1 MPRALD
7 PRPLYLKFRI
17 TVKAKMTRDDV
28 LKELRRIARTG
39 YSSGKIE
46 VRWLDWQKG
55 NEGHINEGRIEDED
69 VLSEL
74 RLFYGALAHGG
85 NVRVE
90 SVGQARPR
98 RPTKRPRRA

>member
-17 TVKAKMTRDDV
+17 KLMVKMTRDEM
-28 LKELRRIARTG
+28 LRELRRIARTG
-39 YSSGKIE
+39 YSSGKID
-46 VRWLDWQKG
+46 VRWMDWQKG
-55 NEGHINEGRIEDED
+55 TEGQINEGRIADED

-90 SVGQARPR
+90 SVGKARPR
-98 RPTKRPRRA
+98 QSSKRRRK